1 MRYEKAVMEVKENS
15 EFISDMI
22 VDDKRRYLLATRQV
36 TYTHSHHESES
47 LDTCTFLKPS
57 RMTSL
62 YLSLVWILLISM

>member
-36 TYTHSHHESES
+36 TYT
-47 LDTCTFLKPS
+47 P
-57 RMTSL
+57 
-62 YLSLVWILLISM
+62 